1 MLRLTLCWQL
11 TTRCEKAE
19 GSAGRRR
26 GRELES
32 IGGIMDGG
40 AERPPRNSRQ
50 ATFSVPTSTPPLG
63 RCISPPTCLCWT
75 DCVCRFPQRGGCLR
89 TERAHRSDSSPAA
102 YMSLCVSSSLP
113 VPPPA
118 ARHDTIIFYTGYW
131 VAEMQLVSSLWLSS
145 LIR

>member
-40 AERPPRNSRQ
+40 AEGPPRNSRPRFLRRQ
-50 ATFSVPTSTPPLG
+50 ARFPLG
-63 RCISPPTCLCWT
+63 RCIPPPTCLCWT
-75 DCVCRFPQRGGCLR
+75 DCVCRCPQRGGCLR
-89 TERAHRSDSSPAA
+89 TERAHRSDSSPACR
-102 YMSLCVSSSLP
+102 STCLPLCPFRLRQPFLVTTQS
-113 VPPPA
+113 
-118 ARHDTIIFYTGYW
+118 FYIQAIG
-131 VAEMQLVSSLWLSS
+131 
-145 LIR
+145 